1 MDESP
6 EPSQNDDP
14 STISASDG
22 PLPELVTVAP
32 RGDLVL
38 DVTFETSPATLK
50 AARKTAASNAS
61 AQRLKPRV
69 RLAYRVDRAALAKHS
84 RYFANLLGDTRF
96 AEARAVAA
104 RLAELSLRDGDDGGG
119 GGGEHEHDPADLPRV
134 RIVDDDEATRAT
146 GRERAL
152 ADMLRLLHGQ
162 PATATGATP
171 TPNNKPATTM
181 LYVATLAV
189 LADRFACAA
198 AVARALAAGLLR
210 VRWPAT
216 PPPVRLRDDD
226 GLAGLSLAAEEVV
239 RQKLLVAW
247 LLDQPPRFA
256 AATRELVVY
265 GSHRWADVRDDN
277 DDDESEGDEGG
288 GGGGA
293 LDPGRD
299 AAAASRQEA
308 LWWYLPDGLE
318 GKCH

>member
-14 STISASDG
+14 STISTSE

-32 RGDLVL
+32 KGDLVL

-50 AARKTAASNAS
+50 AARKTASNAS
-61 AQRLKPRV
+61 ASATLKPRV

-104 RLAELSLRDGDDGGG
+104 RLAELSLRRDDDD

-134 RIVDDDEATRAT
+134 RIVDDDEATRAA

-162 PATATGATP
+162 PATMTKTS
-171 TPNNKPATTM
+171 M

-198 AVARALAAGLLR
+198 AVARALATGLLR

-216 PPPVRLRDDD
+216 PPARLRDD
-226 GLAGLSLAAEEVV
+226 GLGGLSLAAEEVV

-265 GSHRWADVRDDN
+265 GSHRWADVQD
-277 DDDESEGDEGG
+277 DDDESEGDEGDQG